1 MKIIYLIIGLPG
13 SGKTTIMNKF
23 KRTHLIDDMT
33 SISQLPTNATKRI
46 AISDPYFCRKPVFD
60 SAISILKK
68 QYPEHIIKLIEFEND
83 KYKAIQNADK
93 RKDKKV
99 KKLIEQ
105 LSKDYK
111 PKSKNIL
118 KIRTEFK

>member
-23 KRTHLIDDMT
+23 KRVYLIDDMT
-33 SISQLPTNATKRI
+33 SISQLPENTTKRM
-46 AISDPYFCRKPVFD
+46 AISDPYFCRKSVLD

-68 QYPEHIIKLIEFEND
+68 KYPEHIIKFIEFEND
-83 KYKAIQNADK
+83 KHKAIQNAEK
-93 RKDKKV
+93 REGKKV

-111 PKSKNIL
+111 PKIKNTL
-118 KIRTEFK
+118 KIRT